1 MCCSSWGRKESDMT
15 EQLNWTDSLL
25 KVKKKKKK
33 KIPLRKFQDIT
44 QCPFCFDLNTSCP
57 FSLSLQDAPSDEE
70 FSPCGTGHFPMSGH
84 SA

>member
-1 MCCSSWGRKESDMT
+1 MCCSSWGRKESDTT

-25 KVKKKKKK
+25 KIKKKKF
-33 KIPLRKFQDIT
+33 PLRKFQDIT
-44 QCPFCFDLNTSCP
+44 QYPCCFGLNTSFP